1 MTTYAKYHGARFP
14 NTSQVVQ
21 GVVYGPSGSNLT
33 GSMNILPSSD
43 KNTARRLRGQIV
55 IAVGELITITREVL
69 DVNRNPLSLVGRT
82 LQVVIQDARGVDIAT
97 VPNSAITIGGSS
109 NNAFSFAVPANASAR
124 VGNFTYA
131 LNDVGSSKAELARG
145 DWIVESRPLADS

>member
-1 MTTYAKYHGARFP
+1 
-14 NTSQVVQ
+14 
-21 GVVYGPSGSNLT
+21 
-33 GSMNILPSSD
+33 
-43 KNTARRLRGQIV
+43 V

-69 DVNRNPLSLVGRT
+69 DVNRNPLSLAGRT

-97 VPNSAITIGGSS
+97 VPNSAITISGSS
-109 NNAFSFAVPANASAR
+109 NNAFSFVVPANASAR